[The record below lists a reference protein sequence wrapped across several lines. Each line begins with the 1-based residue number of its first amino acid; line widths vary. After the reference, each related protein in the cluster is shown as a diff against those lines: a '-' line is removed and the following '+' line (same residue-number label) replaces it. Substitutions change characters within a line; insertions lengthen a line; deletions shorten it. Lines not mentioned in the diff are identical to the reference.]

1 MKFSRFRHGES
12 VSPPFAALGLISI
25 VLTGSA
31 MAQSEPTPSPPSPT
45 VPRPP
50 QTPGPTPPPTPT
62 PSPGP
67 NTPGSPAIPRGETLS
82 EHLDRTDGVIR
93 PPPVGDP
100 DIVQQPP
107 DTNATIKVIP
117 PPGEP
122 GGDPNVQP
130 K

>member
-1 MKFSRFRHGES
+1 MGLLNCGIDIYFARFLAVPCLS
-12 VSPPFAALGLISI
+12 VMFANATL
-25 VLTGSA
+25 
-31 MAQSEPTPSPPSPT
+31 AQTEPTPPSPT

-62 PSPGP
+62 PSPGSP
-67 NTPGSPAIPRGETLS
+67 TPGTPTIPRS
-82 EHLDRTDGVIR
+82 ENLTEQLNKGDGVIK

-100 DIVQQPP
+100 DIVQKPP
-107 DTNATIKVIP
+107 ENDAKIKVIP

-122 GGDPNVQP
+122 GGNPNVQP